1 MSTPGSEVVARG
13 EAAAR
18 YAKQHGVALAE
29 AARHFDISRERVRQ
43 KWREIYGA
51 APTPPRRVQMRR
63 ATAIS
68 ALASRGLSAAEISTE
83 LEINLASVCRVRDR
97 LGIEM
102 IRHDDKIAVT
112 PETRAMIRE
121 LASTGRSRAEIAHET
136 GATYSVVTKYLVGH
150 STRGQRTHRGRS
162 AMASAVMDATG
173 CTLQEAAARFVVSP
187 PDALRVPQAPRSADE
202 PRCLAGNRLASQAS
216 HELERSR
223 KMPPGRPSQP

>member
-13 EAAAR
+13 EAATR

-51 APTPPRRVQMRR
+51 EPTPPRRVQMRR

-83 LEINLASVCRVRDR
+83 LEINLANVCRVHDR

-102 IRHDDKIAVT
+102 VRHDDKIAVT

-121 LASTGRSRAEIAHET
+121 LASAGRSRAEVAHET

-162 AMASAVMDATG
+162 AMASAMMDVSRVH
-173 CTLQEAAARFVVSP
+173 AARGRGQVRRVSS
-187 PDALRVPQAPRSADE
+187 DALRVPQVTRSTDE
-202 PRCLAGNRLASQAS
+202 PRCLAGTRLGFSGVARARA
-216 HELERSR
+216 LA
-223 KMPPGRPSQP
+223 